1 MTEELELYDWI
12 HESDPVI
19 RDLKYIAS
27 APAERGFEPRIV
39 SIAQQAVARIRQL
52 QGTWWDS
59 FLIAGGTLLIFALG
73 LFVGYLIG

>member
-27 APAERGFEPRIV
+27 EPAGRCFHPQVV
-39 SIAQQAVARIRQL
+39 STAQQAVARIRQL
-52 QGTWWDS
+52 QGTWLDS
-59 FLIAGGTLLIFALG
+59 FLIVGAALLIFALG
-73 LFVGYLIG
+73 LVVGYLIG